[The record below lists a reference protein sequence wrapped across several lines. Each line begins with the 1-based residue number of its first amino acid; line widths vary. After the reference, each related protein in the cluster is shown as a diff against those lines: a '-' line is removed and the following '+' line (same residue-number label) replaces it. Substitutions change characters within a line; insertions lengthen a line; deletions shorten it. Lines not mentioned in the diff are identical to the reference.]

1 MNFQLKIVVHYEK
14 SRKKLKHFQLILYH
28 RLISEKY
35 FLPERTMEI
44 FQELHCAVKS
54 TYTHFTEHISTDKFQ
69 PKEHINKADNKK
81 DNFSVDTVNL
91 IIDLKMNFLF

>member
-28 RLISEKY
+28 RLIS
-35 FLPERTMEI
+35 ERTMEI